1 MIIRGQLA
9 DYVPAVG
16 HNLFALIDDDTG
28 ALYVKNDTM
37 FLALRSHRLFDLST
51 ATKPDK
57 RGKVSSLI
65 LQVDLTRVIDLKEF
79 FLDTGALTIS
89 DQHTEKYSNQGVYQ
103 ILRNPLDKLN
113 LVLLVLANGLRS
125 QTGNFWVANAVQ
137 PQNLGTAKDMVL
149 MARDID
155 ELSKKVITVVEE
167 IKGIPEDLD
176 LRWASLLDYRRL
188 CLFGGGIYESI
199 AQISGVEAD
208 TVKDVLE
215 GLASVIVDVTTDSLV
230 AGVSNLDFQVPTIG
244 TVSVRSQDNIWSSPE
259 VTITPST
266 GLAAMI
272 AAVLR
277 DPTVKKKLPVT
288 DMVQQYLTQMG
299 SIEARTEAYAKELK
313 ARAFERTS
321 KLEVERRA
329 IEQAN
334 IDAEKQMVTLR
345 RKILS
350 LLYLDLEMDLNAVK
364 KVVCRKERPDEN
376 DEKMFELAKEARISL
391 NAVREALDNRMKELQ
406 IAEKEGTDWE
416 IQQLR
421 EKAQYLEETWV
432 EKGLVQSR
440 MALVRGAKAKA
451 RRIVK
456 RRIVCQE
463 GREPH
468 GGLNVETGKQEGQ
481 GAARGIPVQPP
492 KTAKALERREE
503 RVKRK
508 RGRPRK
514 HPLGEEAQPKQ
525 G

>member
-1 MIIRGQLA
+1 
-9 DYVPAVG
+9 
-16 HNLFALIDDDTG
+16 
-28 ALYVKNDTM
+28 
-37 FLALRSHRLFDLST
+37 
-51 ATKPDK
+51 
-57 RGKVSSLI
+57 
-65 LQVDLTRVIDLKEF
+65 
-79 FLDTGALTIS
+79 
-89 DQHTEKYSNQGVYQ
+89 
-103 ILRNPLDKLN
+103 
-113 LVLLVLANGLRS
+113 
-125 QTGNFWVANAVQ
+125 
-137 PQNLGTAKDMVL
+137 
-149 MARDID
+149 
-155 ELSKKVITVVEE
+155 
-167 IKGIPEDLD
+167 
-176 LRWASLLDYRRL
+176 
-188 CLFGGGIYESI
+188 
-199 AQISGVEAD
+199 
-208 TVKDVLE
+208 
-215 GLASVIVDVTTDSLV
+215 
-230 AGVSNLDFQVPTIG
+230 
-244 TVSVRSQDNIWSSPE
+244 
-259 VTITPST
+259 
-266 GLAAMI
+266 MI

-514 HPLGEEAQPKQ
+514 HPLGEEAQLKQ